1 MQRLNMQRLRTGLA
15 ATAVVAIGAVLASA
29 AAAATPVNGSVAGPV
44 VAVKG
49 KTFTV
54 TTTLSPTGKSTA
66 TVTSKTTITTQET
79 GKLADVKKGVC
90 VMATGTK
97 KGTAVA
103 ATRVTI
109 TTASGGQCGQRPGG
123 GGGRPGGGG
132 TPPGGGL
139 GGGGG
144 GGAGPPANFG
154 IANGTV
160 SAVKGSTVTVKGRQG
175 TTTVTLSSKTVYT
188 KSVSVGGS
196 AITTKA
202 CAFVRGTSADKGV
215 TISAQNVSLSKPVSG
230 KCTTPGRRGP

>member
-54 TTTLSPTGKSTA
+54 TTTLSPTGKSKA
-66 TVTSKTTITTQET
+66 TVTAKTTITTQET

-103 ATRVTI
+103 ATRVTL

-123 GGGRPGGGG
+123 GGGRPGGG

-144 GGAGPPANFG
+144 AGAGPPANFG

-160 SAVKGSTVTVKGRQG
+160 SAVKGSTLTVKGRQG
-175 TTTVTLSSKTVYT
+175 STTVTLSSKTVYT
-188 KSVSVGGS
+188 KSVSVGASG
-196 AITTKA
+196 IKA
-202 CAFVRGTSADKGV
+202 KLCAFVRGTSADKGV

-230 KCTTPGRRGP
+230 ACTTPGRRTP

>member
-1 MQRLNMQRLRTGLA
+1 MERLKMQRLRTGLA
-15 ATAVVAIGAVLASA
+15 ATAVVAVGAVLASA
-29 AAAATPVNGSVAGPV
+29 ATAATPVNGSVAGPV

-54 TTTLSPTGKSTA
+54 TTTLSPSGKSTA
-66 TVTSKTTITTQET
+66 TVTSKTTVTSQTSS
-79 GKLADVKKGVC
+79 KLADVKKGAC

-123 GGGRPGGGG
+123 GAGGRPGGGG
-132 TPPGGGL
+132 TRP

-144 GGAGPPANFG
+144 GGGTPPANFG

-175 TTTVTLSSKTVYT
+175 STTVTLSSKTVYT
-188 KSVSVGGS
+188 KTVSVGAS
-196 AITTKA
+196 AITSKV